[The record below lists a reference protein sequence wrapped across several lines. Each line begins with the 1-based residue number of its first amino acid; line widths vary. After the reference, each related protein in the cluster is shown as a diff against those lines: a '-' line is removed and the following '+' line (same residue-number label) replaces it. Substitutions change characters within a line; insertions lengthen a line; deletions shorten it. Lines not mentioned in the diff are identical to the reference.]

1 MHPRGEC
8 AQTPGASDR
17 DDAGNRQADRAD
29 SEAGEGRPGILSG
42 LSA

>member
-8 AQTPGASDR
+8 AQIPGARDR

-29 SEAGEGRPGILSG
+29 REAGESRPGILSG